1 MQPAAPPSVPQAVP
15 PNAVLVHIGPHKT
28 GTTTLQGA
36 FHASRAALAKHGV
49 RYAGPG
55 RHPMLAV
62 LALTETPGRRGDP
75 PPSREL
81 WDELVGEV
89 RAASGE
95 RVVVSSEFFA
105 DASPDVVEQVVDD
118 LGRDRV
124 HVVVTLRPLARIL
137 PSQWQ
142 QYVQNGLFVTWADW
156 LDRTLAKA
164 YNGDAFAEIKPTPS
178 FWNRHSHGDLVDRWA
193 AVVGPENVTVVVLDE
208 SDREMLLRAFE
219 SLLDVPSATLAPDP
233 DLTNRSLT
241 AGEVELV
248 RLLNEEF
255 TRRNWNDALY
265 GRFVR
270 AGVAKK
276 LLGLRRPDEDEPV
289 VTMPRWG
296 LERAA
301 DIGARAADQIR
312 GSGVRVVG
320 DLATLSEL
328 PPAVGPD
335 RPPPLDPPIPASAAA
350 IAVIGSILAG
360 RKAVWPAPK
369 KPAPPPPP
377 KPPKPLAPGD
387 RKVGSLSTPALLRV
401 IGYRALRRL
410 GLRQRGKT

>member
-1 MQPAAPPSVPQAVP
+1 MESAGTQGATRALPA
-15 PNAVLVHIGPHKT
+15 NAVLLHIGPHKT

-36 FHASRAALAKHGV
+36 FHASRTGLAKHGV

-62 LALTETPGRRGDP
+62 LAVTETPGRRGDP
-75 PPSREL
+75 PPDRGL
-81 WDELVGEV
+81 WDALVAEV
-89 RAASGE
+89 HAASDE

-105 DASPDVVEQVVDD
+105 DAAPGVVEQVVDD

-124 HVVVTLRPLARIL
+124 HVVVTLRSLARIL

-142 QYVQNGLFVTWADW
+142 QYVQNGLLVTWTDW

-178 FWNRHSHGDLVDRWA
+178 FWNRHSHGDLVARWA
-193 AVVGPENVTVVVLDE
+193 KVVGADNVTVVVLDE
-208 SDREMLLRAFE
+208 SDRGMLFRTFE
-219 SLLDVPSATLAPDP
+219 SLLDVPSGSLTPDP

-255 TRRNWNDALY
+255 QRRNWNDALY

-276 LLGLRRPDEDEPV
+276 LLALRRPDDAEPV
-289 VTMPRWG
+289 TTVPRWG

-312 GSGVRVVG
+312 ASGVRVIG
-320 DLATLSEL
+320 DLAALSEL
-328 PPAVGPD
+328 PPADEPD
-335 RPPPLDPPIPASAAA
+335 RPPPLDPPVPASAAA
-350 IAVIGSILAG
+350 IAVVGTILAG

-369 KPAPPPPP
+369 KAAPPPPP

-387 RKVGSLSTPALLRV
+387 RKVGTMSTPALLRV
-401 IGYRALRRL
+401 IGYRLLRSV
-410 GLRQRGKT
+410 GLRQRRKS

>member
-1 MQPAAPPSVPQAVP
+1 MTEALP

-36 FHASRAALAKHGV
+36 FHASRAALAKNGV
-49 RYAGPG
+49 HYAGPG

-81 WDELVGEV
+81 WDELVAEV
-89 RAASGE
+89 QAAPDE

-105 DASPDVVEQVVDD
+105 DGTPGVAERVVDD

-142 QYVQNGLFVTWADW
+142 QYVQNGLLVSWADW

-164 YNGDAFAEIKPTPS
+164 YNGDAFEEIRPTPS
-178 FWNRHSHGDLVDRWA
+178 FWNRHAHGDLVARWA
-193 AVVGPENVTVVVLDE
+193 KVVGPENITVVVLDE
-208 SDREMLLRAFE
+208 SDHGMLFRTFE
-219 SLLDVPSATLAPDP
+219 SLLGVPVGTLSPDP

-255 TRRNWNDALY
+255 QRRNWNDALY

-270 AGVAKK
+270 TGVAKK
-276 LLGLRRPDEDEPV
+276 LLALRRPEEDEPV
-289 VTMPRWG
+289 ITMPRWG

-301 DIGARAADQIR
+301 DIGSRAADQIR
-312 GSGVRVVG
+312 ASGVRVVG
-320 DLATLSEL
+320 DLAALSEL
-328 PPAVGPD
+328 PPADEPD
-335 RPPPLDPPIPASAAA
+335 RPPPLDAPIPASAAA
-350 IAVIGSILAG
+350 IAVMGAILAS

-377 KPPKPLAPGD
+377 KPKPVAPGD
-387 RKVGSLSTPALLRV
+387 RKVGSMSTPALLRV
-401 IGYRALRRL
+401 IGYRFLRSV
-410 GLRQRGKT
+410 GLRQRPQPEPKLKPKP

>member
-1 MQPAAPPSVPQAVP
+1 MESAGPASAAAALPPH
-15 PNAVLVHIGPHKT
+15 AVLVHIGPHKT

-81 WDELVGEV
+81 WDELVAEV
-89 RAASGE
+89 TAADDE

-105 DASPDVVEQVVDD
+105 DAAPEVIERVLDD

-124 HVVVTLRPLARIL
+124 HVVVTLRPLSRIL

-142 QYVQNGLFVTWADW
+142 QYVQNGLRVAWADW

-164 YNGDAFAEIKPTPS
+164 YNGDAFAELKPTPS
-178 FWNRHSHGDLVDRWA
+178 FWNRHSHGDLVARWA
-193 AVVGPENVTVVVLDE
+193 KAAGPDNVTVVVLDE
-208 SDREMLLRAFE
+208 SDRTMLFRTFE
-219 SLLDVPSATLAPDP
+219 SLLGTPAGTLTPDP

-248 RLLNEEF
+248 RLLNDEF
-255 TRRNWNDALY
+255 ERRNLSDSLY
-265 GRFVR
+265 GTFVR
-270 AGVAKK
+270 GGVAKK
-276 LLGLRRPDEDEPV
+276 LLALRRPEDDEPGITV
-289 VTMPRWG
+289 PRWG

-301 DIGARAADQIR
+301 DLGARAADQIR
-312 GSGVRVVG
+312 TIGVRVIG
-320 DLATLSEL
+320 DLATLSDL
-328 PPAVGPD
+328 PPAEGPD
-335 RPPPLDPPIPASAAA
+335 RPPPLDPPLPASAAA
-350 IAVIGSILAG
+350 IAVMGSILASK
-360 RKAVWPAPK
+360 KAVWPAPK
-369 KPAPPPPP
+369 KPAPPPKP
-377 KPPKPLAPGD
+377 KPPKPVAPGD
-387 RKVGSLSTPALLRV
+387 RKVGTLSTPALLRV
-401 IGYRALRRL
+401 IGYRCLRAV
-410 GLRQRGKT
+410 GLRQRGKA